1 MSNYVEFKTQ
11 FVIGL
16 AIRKSIQSD
25 FPEIQLSKPIIPL
38 KVMPLTELFPVVSQ
52 LSHQDKL
59 RLIHF
64 LLLAVAKEEG
74 YELQATETQTQ
85 ENLLLKQL
93 EATEA
98 VVWSPYD
105 AHGAAQTLS
114 ELLVAARQEGNA

>member
-1 MSNYVEFKTQ
+1 
-11 FVIGL
+11 
-16 AIRKSIQSD
+16 
-25 FPEIQLSKPIIPL
+25 
-38 KVMPLTELFPVVSQ
+38 MPLTELFPVVSQ

-64 LLLAVAKEEG
+64 LLLAVAKEDG
-74 YELQATETQTQ
+74 YELQTAETQTQ

-105 AHGAAQTLS
+105 AHGAVQTLS
-114 ELLVAARQEGNA
+114 ELLVLARQEGHP

>member
-1 MSNYVEFKTQ
+1 
-11 FVIGL
+11 
-16 AIRKSIQSD
+16 
-25 FPEIQLSKPIIPL
+25 
-38 KVMPLTELFPVVSQ
+38 MPLTELFPVVSQ

-59 RLIHF
+59 RLMHF
-64 LLLAVAKEEG
+64 LLLAFAEEEG
-74 YELQATETQTQ
+74 YKLQTTETETQ

-105 AHGAAQTLS
+105 AHEAAQTLS

>member
-1 MSNYVEFKTQ
+1 MS
-11 FVIGL
+11 
-16 AIRKSIQSD
+16 SD
-25 FPEIQLSKPIIPL
+25 MSLS
-38 KVMPLTELFPVVSQ
+38 ELLPTVAQ

-64 LLLAVAKEEG
+64 LLLAIAKEEG
-74 YELQATETQTQ
+74 YELQLSELESQ

-105 AHGAAQTLS
+105 AYGAAQTLS
-114 ELLVAARQEGNA
+114 ELLVTAQQENNA